1 MGFGAPHNYYHS
13 SFGLIKRITFK
24 LVKCV
29 VKDIDKT
36 KGQLI
41 DELNEMC
48 GKVAELSASE
58 TRLRE
63 TEGTLKQSKEQLQIV
78 GS

>member
-1 MGFGAPHNYYHS
+1 M
-13 SFGLIKRITFK
+13 
-24 LVKCV
+24 KCV

-63 TEGTLKQSKEQLQIV
+63 TEETLKQSKEQLQIV

>member
-1 MGFGAPHNYYHS
+1 M
-13 SFGLIKRITFK
+13 
-24 LVKCV
+24 KCV

-41 DELNEMC
+41 DELNEMR

-63 TEGTLKQSKEQLQIV
+63 TEETLKQSKEQLQIV